1 MKHLVLYDAGTGKIL
16 NVFSKTQDLVGIVS
30 GTGTLVRNEVAISQV
45 LSGDLSSVRVGDA
58 VGLDY
63 EVIKKISSRRI
74 VRDAEGKMVL
84 TPGGMPQN
92 EPFTQDFTVT
102 EPMEATL
109 VVCNEIKLEIDKTVA
124 FPETSTKF
132 RVTRYV
138 PSTGFTDEEVAQILA
153 VNDPQASVLKVT
165 TDRKIEPAE
174 WLVDLVSLR
183 LIRNDDFQYE

>member
-63 EVIKKISSRRI
+63 EVIKRIPSRRI
-74 VRDAEGKMVL
+74 VRDAEGQMVL

-92 EPFTQDFTVT
+92 EPFTQDFTML

-124 FPETSTKF
+124 FPETPTKF